1 MTVKHAT
8 IKILSRMERGAV
20 IDSDMLVQS
29 VVDMIRD
36 TTGEVRR
43 PHHDTVL
50 RELRDY
56 RDDQGRRHYVCID
69 NHRSIYRRET

>member
-20 IDSDMLVQS
+20 IHSDMLVQS
-29 VVDMIRD
+29 VVDMIRF
-36 TTGEVRR
+36 TTGEIRR

-56 RDDQGRRHYVCID
+56 RNEEGKRYFVCID
-69 NHRSIYRRET
+69 NHKSLYRRDK